1 MDSNNLNLGVTDQNE
16 IKKFYPLVQHSIEN
30 SIEPIFWI
38 NSEGR
43 FIYVNKAA
51 SSYYGYSREELLTM
65 MVYDVETQFSKNSW
79 DEDWEKAWASH
90 KKGKLVM
97 FEGYYRKKDGSV
109 FPAETTLNYIKF
121 EGEEYL
127 FAFINDITERKKAEE
142 ALQKYAEEMGR
153 SHEMKKMIENVI
165 NNSPVVIFFWRA
177 EHNWPVEFVSKNIKQ
192 FGYSAED
199 FISGELLYGDIIHP
213 SDILKVR
220 NNYTRSLEAGLN
232 NYIQEYRVLTKSGEV
247 RWIEERTFIEYD
259 EDNKL
264 TSIQGIIVDI
274 TENKKSNKFLQIQCD
289 LGNVL
294 AFNNDLQDTYKQILE
309 LSLHIS
315 PFDSGCLYVFDK
327 STGALD
333 LVAYKGLSPQHIEND
348 SHYNENSVFVRLLML
363 GNPVYKTHPEI
374 ISMTAVKLPHDEKL
388 RATALMPL
396 KYGGKII
403 AALKLISHDKNDIPE
418 ASRSS
423 LETIASQVGVVI
435 ERATGETEF
444 NKKSSDL
451 QKLFDVL
458 EDFLYILSLDGCI
471 VHCNP
476 AFIKHLGYSKEELLG
491 MNILE
496 LCARSQMLDAARTF
510 SDTVAGKRSFC
521 GISLIDKNGKPVPL
535 ETRSVKGEWNGHEA
549 IICLSRETLDCS
561 EQIGI

>member
-1 MDSNNLNLGVTDQNE
+1 MDSDNLNLGVTDQ
-16 IKKFYPLVQHSIEN
+16 IVMKKIFPLVQHSIEN
-30 SIEPIFWI
+30 GIEPIFWI

-51 SSYYGYSREELLTM
+51 SRYYGYSREELLTM
-65 MVYDVETQFSKNSW
+65 MVYDVETQFSKDSW
-79 DEDWEKAWASH
+79 DEDWEKAWTSH
-90 KKGKLVM
+90 KKEKLVL

-109 FPAETTLNYIKF
+109 FPAETTLNYIEF

-142 ALQKYAEEMGR
+142 ALQKYAEEMRR
-153 SHEMKKMIENVI
+153 SHEMKIMIENVI

-177 EHNWPVEFVSKNIKQ
+177 EHNWPVKFVSENINQ

-199 FISGELLYGDIIHP
+199 FTSGELLYGDIIHP

-220 NNYTRSLEAGLN
+220 NKYSESLEASLK

-247 RWIEERTFIEYD
+247 RWIEERTFVEYD
-259 EDNKL
+259 EDNTL

-274 TENKKSNKFLQIQCD
+274 TENKRSNKFLQIQCD

-294 AFNNDLQDTYKQILE
+294 AFNNNLQDTYKQVLE
-309 LSLHIS
+309 LSLHIN

-327 STGALD
+327 STGDLD
-333 LVAYKGLSPQHIEND
+333 LVAYKGLSPQYVEKD

-374 ISMTAVKLPHDEKL
+374 GSMTAVKFPQDEKL
-388 RATALMPL
+388 RATALMPV
-396 KYGGKII
+396 KCGGKII
-403 AALKLISHDKNDIPE
+403 AVLKLISHSKNDIPE

-451 QKLFDVL
+451 QNLFDVL
-458 EDFLYILSLDGCI
+458 EDFLFILSPDGCI
-471 VHCNP
+471 VHCNQ
-476 AFIKHLGYSKEELLG
+476 AFITRLAYSKEELPG

-496 LCARSQMLDAARTF
+496 LCARSQMLEAARTF
-510 SDTVAGKRSFC
+510 SDTAAGKKSFSD
-521 GISLIDKNGKPVPL
+521 IPFLDKNGIAVPV
-535 ETRSVKGEWNGHEA
+535 ETRSVKGEWNGLEA
-549 IICLSRETLDCS
+549 IICLSREILDRR
-561 EQIGI
+561 

>member
-1 MDSNNLNLGVTDQNE
+1 MDSDNLNFGVNDQTVM
-16 IKKFYPLVQHSIEN
+16 KKSFPLIQHSIEN

-51 SSYYGYSREELLTM
+51 SRYYGYSREELLTM
-65 MVYDVETQFSKNSW
+65 MVYDVETQFSKDSW
-79 DEDWEKAWASH
+79 DEDWEKAWTSH
-90 KKGKLVM
+90 KREKLVM

-109 FPAETTLNYIKF
+109 FPAETTLNYIEF

-142 ALQKYAEEMGR
+142 ALQKYAEEMR
-153 SHEMKKMIENVI
+153 SSHEMKIMIENVI

-177 EHNWPVEFVSKNIKQ
+177 EHNWPVKFVSENINQ

-220 NNYTRSLEAGLN
+220 NKYTGSLEAGLK

-247 RWIEERTFIEYD
+247 CWVEERTFVEYD
-259 EDNKL
+259 EGNKV

-274 TENKKSNKFLQIQCD
+274 TENKKSSKFLQIQCD

-294 AFNNDLQDTYKQILE
+294 ACNNNLQDTYKQVLE

-333 LVAYKGLSPQHIEND
+333 LVAYKGLSPQYVEND
-348 SHYNENSVFVRLLML
+348 SHYNANSVFVRLLML

-374 ISMTAVKLPHDEKL
+374 SSMTAVKFPPDEKL
-388 RATALMPL
+388 RATALMPV
-396 KYGGKII
+396 KCGGKII
-403 AALKLISHDKNDIPE
+403 AVLKLISHSKNDIPE

-423 LETIASQVGVVI
+423 LETIASQVGIVI
-435 ERATGETEF
+435 ERATGEADF
-444 NKKSSDL
+444 NKKSNDF
-451 QKLFDVL
+451 QNLFDLL
-458 EDFLYILSLDGCI
+458 EDFLFILSPDGCI
-471 VHCNP
+471 VHCNQ
-476 AFIKHLGYSKEELLG
+476 AFVKRLAYSKEELPG

-496 LCARSQMLDAARTF
+496 LCARSQMLEAARVF
-510 SDTVAGKRSFC
+510 SDTAAGKRSFSD
-521 GISLIDKNGKPVPL
+521 IPFLDKNGIAVPV
-535 ETRSVKGEWNGHEA
+535 ETRSVKGEWNGCEA
-549 IICLSRETLDCS
+549 IICLSREILDRR
-561 EQIGI
+561 

>member
-1 MDSNNLNLGVTDQNE
+1 MDSDNLNLSVTDQNGM
-16 IKKFYPLVQHSIEN
+16 KKIYPLVQHSIEN

-51 SSYYGYSREELLTM
+51 SRYYGYSRKELLTL
-65 MVYDVETQFSKNSW
+65 MVYDVETQFSKDGW
-79 DEDWEKAWASH
+79 DEDWKKAWKSH
-90 KKGKLVM
+90 KKEKLIV

-109 FPAETTLNYIKF
+109 FPAETTLNYIEF

-127 FAFINDITERKKAEE
+127 FAFINDVTERKKAEE
-142 ALQKYAEEMGR
+142 ALQKYAEEMRR
-153 SHEMKKMIENVI
+153 SHEMKIMIENVI

-177 EHNWPVEFVSKNIKQ
+177 EHNWPVKFVSENINQ

-199 FISGELLYGDIIHP
+199 FTSGELLYGDIIHP

-220 NNYTRSLEAGLN
+220 NKYTESLEAGLK
-232 NYIQEYRVLTKSGEV
+232 NYIQEYRILTNSGEV
-247 RWIEERTFIEYD
+247 RWVEERTFVEYD

-274 TENKKSNKFLQIQCD
+274 TENKKSSKFLQIQCD

-294 AFNNDLQDTYKQILE
+294 AFNNNLQDTYKQVLE

-327 STGALD
+327 STGDLD
-333 LVAYKGLSPQHIEND
+333 LVAYKGLSPQYVEKD

-363 GNPVYKTHPEI
+363 GKPVYKTHPEI
-374 ISMTAVKLPHDEKL
+374 SSMTAVKFPQDEKL

-403 AALKLISHDKNDIPE
+403 AALKLISHSKNDIPE

-435 ERATGETEF
+435 ERATGEAEF
-444 NKKSSDL
+444 NKKSNDF
-451 QKLFDVL
+451 QNLFDVL
-458 EDFLYILSLDGCI
+458 EDFLFILSPDGCI
-471 VHCNP
+471 VHCNQ
-476 AFIKHLGYSKEELLG
+476 AFIKRLAYSKEELPG

-496 LCARSQMLDAARTF
+496 LCARSQMLEAARTF
-510 SDTVAGKRSFC
+510 SDTAAGKKSFSD
-521 GISLIDKNGKPVPL
+521 IPFLDKNGIAVPV
-535 ETRSVKGEWNGHEA
+535 ETRSVKGEWNGLEA
-549 IICLSRETLDCS
+549 IICLSRETLDRR
-561 EQIGI
+561 

>member
-1 MDSNNLNLGVTDQNE
+1 MDSDNLNLSVTDQNGM
-16 IKKFYPLVQHSIEN
+16 KKIYPLVQHSIEN

-51 SSYYGYSREELLTM
+51 SRYYGYSRKELLTL
-65 MVYDVETQFSKNSW
+65 MVYDVETQFSKDGW
-79 DEDWEKAWASH
+79 DEDWKKAWKSH
-90 KKGKLVM
+90 KKEKLIV

-109 FPAETTLNYIKF
+109 FPAETTLNYIEF

-127 FAFINDITERKKAEE
+127 FAFINDVTERKKAEE
-142 ALQKYAEEMGR
+142 ALQKYAEEMRR
-153 SHEMKKMIENVI
+153 SHEMKIMIENVI

-177 EHNWPVEFVSKNIKQ
+177 EHNWPVKFVSENINQ

-199 FISGELLYGDIIHP
+199 FTSGELLYGDIIHP

-220 NNYTRSLEAGLN
+220 NKYTESLEAGLK
-232 NYIQEYRVLTKSGEV
+232 NYIQEYRILTNSGEV
-247 RWIEERTFIEYD
+247 RWVEERTFVEYD

-274 TENKKSNKFLQIQCD
+274 TENKKSSKFLQIQCD

-294 AFNNDLQDTYKQILE
+294 AFNNNLQDTYKQVLE

-327 STGALD
+327 STGDLD
-333 LVAYKGLSPQHIEND
+333 LVAYKGLSPQYVEKD

-374 ISMTAVKLPHDEKL
+374 SSMTAVKFPQDEKL

-403 AALKLISHDKNDIPE
+403 AALKLISHSKNDIPE

-435 ERATGETEF
+435 ERTTGEAEF
-444 NKKSSDL
+444 NKKSNDF
-451 QKLFDVL
+451 QNLFDVL
-458 EDFLYILSLDGCI
+458 EDFLFILSPDGCI
-471 VHCNP
+471 VHCNQ
-476 AFIKHLGYSKEELLG
+476 AFIKRLAYSKEELPG

-496 LCARSQMLDAARTF
+496 LCARSQMLEAARTF
-510 SDTVAGKRSFC
+510 SDTAAGKKSFSD
-521 GISLIDKNGKPVPL
+521 IPFLDKNGIAVPV
-535 ETRSVKGEWNGHEA
+535 ETRSVKGEWNGLEA
-549 IICLSRETLDCS
+549 IICLSRETLDRR
-561 EQIGI
+561 